1 MNARRP
7 DEPGARLP
15 VDDLRPW
22 VLVVGALG
30 LLIAVLLPV
39 DLLPDGL
46 SVPGARTLGCA
57 WLMAWWWIGS
67 RLPLAVPA
75 LVPLALFP
83 ILGILDSKAAAT
95 PYADRMVLLLLCGF
109 LLAQAVAKW
118 GLHRRVA
125 LTVLLRV
132 GRGPRSL
139 GAGVMGIT
147 ALLSM
152 WISNT
157 ATTLMM
163 LPIVLA
169 LIATTRES
177 NDDEAANGRFA
188 AALLLGLAWS
198 ASIGGMATHIGT
210 PPNLLFVQEFQ
221 VAFPERPQLDA
232 LAWMR
237 LGGPIAAV
245 MLVLAWALLWTVL
258 LPLPASFR
266 LGETSILRQRL
277 ASLGRL
283 SRPERL
289 VAIGFTVTALL
300 WVFRTRLGFPPAVH
314 DSTIAAAAVIL
325 FFVCPSFAGPS
336 KPPRLLEWEDARGV
350 PWGLLLLFGGGIAL
364 SAGFKAS
371 GVTPWLGA
379 QLEFLVALPAP
390 LMVAGLC
397 LAVTFLTEI
406 TSNTATTALIL
417 PVLAAVAHSTGTDP
431 LLLMLPATLAAS
443 CAFMLP
449 VATAPNAIVVGS
461 GAVDAA
467 EMARAGLWLNLAGV
481 VPITVGVLLLT

>member
-1 MNARRP
+1 MSTTAP
-7 DEPGARLP
+7 PE
-15 VDDLRPW
+15 LRGW
-22 VLVVGALG
+22 VLAVGAAG
-30 LLIAVLLPV
+30 LVASILAPESVLPE
-39 DLLPDGL
+39 GL
-46 SVPGARTLGCA
+46 SPVGARTLGCA
-57 WLMAWWWIGS
+57 WMMAWWWIGS

-75 LVPLALFP
+75 LVPLGLFP
-83 ILGILDSKAAAT
+83 MLGVADSKASAV

-118 GLHRRVA
+118 NLHRRVA
-125 LTVLLRV
+125 LSVLLLL

-139 GAGVMGIT
+139 GGGVMLIT
-147 ALLSM
+147 AVLSM

-177 NDDEAANGRFA
+177 NDDEAANQRFGA
-188 AALLLGLAWS
+188 AMLLGLAWS

-210 PPNLLFVQEFQ
+210 PPNLLFVQEFAT
-221 VAFPERPQLDA
+221 AFPDRPEIDG

-237 LGGPIAAV
+237 VGAPIAAV
-245 MLVLAWALLWTVL
+245 MLLLSWGMLWSVL
-258 LPLPASFR
+258 LPVPGGYK
-266 LGETSILRQRL
+266 LGETTILRERL
-277 ASLGRL
+277 AALGSM
-283 SRPERL
+283 SRPEWS
-289 VAIGFTVTALL
+289 VAIGFGATAFL
-300 WVFRTRLGFPPAVH
+300 WVFRKSLGFPPAVH
-314 DSTIAAAAVIL
+314 DSTIAAVAVIL
-325 FFVCPSFAGPS
+325 FFLMPSLAGPGR
-336 KPPRLLEWEDARGV
+336 PRRLLEWDDAKGV

-364 SAGFKAS
+364 SAGFKSS
-371 GVTPWLGA
+371 GLTTWLGGE
-379 QLEFLVALPAP
+379 LEFLVALPAP
-390 LMVAGLC
+390 LMVGGLC

-417 PVLAAVAHSTGTDP
+417 PVLAALATSTGTDP

-461 GAVDAA
+461 GAVDGAV
-467 EMARAGLWLNLAGV
+467 MARAGLWLNLVGV